1 MRHTDLFFTSI
12 APSRYIFSR
21 PGSCLFG
28 NQSMRKRKKTTGELF
43 VLDHGILGKCD
54 YVMIV
59 TGINASMKHMSACQI
74 PYKFPG
80 GPSKFNLTLKSFRR
94 TICLTSIGWKIV
106 LTYPSEL

>member
-12 APSRYIFSR
+12 APNIYIFSR

-28 NQSMRKRKKTTGELF
+28 NQSMRKRKKTTGE
-43 VLDHGILGKCD
+43 ILGKCD

-59 TGINASMKHMSACQI
+59 AGINASIKHVSACQI

-80 GPSKFNLTLKSFRR
+80 GPSKFNLTLKSFPR

-106 LTYPSEL
+106 LMYPSQL